1 MPVCARK
8 QTNGPP
14 GADWAFLQP
23 AATAAMHCHLK
34 GWGAPTPPPPP
45 PPPFL
50 LFANTKPFLKMDCA
64 N

>member
-23 AATAAMHCHLK
+23 AATAAMHYLSPK
-34 GWGAPTPPPPP
+34 GVGCTYP
-45 PPPFL
+45 L
-50 LFANTKPFLKMDCA
+50 LFLPFASTKPFLKMNCA